1 MKARSHRPFSS
12 GRAPAAP
19 SYKIEDVV
27 TRELNTSLGVVE
39 VALSPGVGDVVLIF
53 PGGHTTAA
61 TPLGSEIYTEVGYRT
76 LTFSR
81 PGYGCTNVGPLTA
94 AEFVPAIAKSC
105 ELLGIDS
112 AVAAVG
118 LSFGGLPAV
127 HVATGLPQLCPR
139 LVLHSCAPSSLPYPD
154 TVRERSGAPVLF
166 GPRSAR
172 ITWPIV
178 RALTS
183 TDRGLRAMMAQLSTV
198 PVEQWWADWTA
209 EDRAAARSTF
219 SRMSS
224 GHGFMIDVSQAA
236 ADRSLYRE
244 TVLRSIP
251 CPTLVTASRLDGG
264 VSFAHAEDFAD
275 KIPACQV
282 VETAAWN
289 HFAWLGSSRGQLLEA
304 VRRFLVC

>member
-1 MKARSHRPFSS
+1 M
-12 GRAPAAP
+12 
-19 SYKIEDVV
+19 V

-61 TPLGSEIYTEVGYRT
+61 TPLGSEMYNEVGYRT
-76 LTFSR
+76 LSFSR
-81 PGYGCTNVGPLTA
+81 PGYGRTDVGPLTA
-94 AEFVPAIAKSC
+94 AEFVPAVAQCC

-118 LSFGGLPAV
+118 VSFGGLQAV
-127 HVATGLPQLCPR
+127 HVATGLRHLCPR

-154 TVRERSGAPVLF
+154 SVWERLGAPVLF

-183 TDRGLRAMMAQLSTV
+183 TDRGLRAMMAQLSTA
-198 PVEQWWADWTA
+198 PVERWWADWTA

-219 SRMSS
+219 SQMSS
-224 GHGFMIDVSQAA
+224 GYGFRIDVRQAS
-236 ADRSLYRE
+236 ADRSRYRE

-251 CPTLVTASRLDGG
+251 CPTLVTASRVDGG
-264 VSFAHAEDFAD
+264 VSFAHADDFAD

-289 HFAWLGSSRGQLLEA
+289 HFAWLGPSRGHVLEA
-304 VRRFLVC
+304 VQRFLVS